1 MNSAIAVRTTT
12 APIVIRSVLEL
23 LRPPPPEVELV
34 AVRTVGV
41 DVVGVVTGDSGTP
54 GENGLLVV
62 VWAPAADGSTPT
74 PRTASSSQIPR
85 VRGASTAMGRLLVT
99 APTRFRSR
107 RASAL
112 GRQRLLHGRRLGRVA
127 VWLLVVRMLL
137 VVNALHV
144 D

>member
-12 APIVIRSVLEL
+12 APIVIRNVFEL

-41 DVVGVVTGDSGTP
+41 DVLGVVTGESGTP

-62 VWAPAADGSTPT
+62 VWAPAAEGSTHV
-74 PRTASSSQIPR
+74 PRSTRSRQIR
-85 VRGASTAMGRLLVT
+85 RARGASTAMGHLLVT
-99 APTRFRSR
+99 ALTRFRSR

-127 VWLLVVRMLL
+127 VWLLVV
-137 VVNALHV
+137 
-144 D
+144 